1 MQYVLSGLQNG
12 FSLEYKGEHKFQAPR
27 NLPSAFQFPDAI
39 RERLYKEI
47 TLGRMAGLFD
57 SPPLPNLMCSPVGM
71 VPKKDSDEMCMI
83 MHLSFP
89 YGNSINDFIDQEKA
103 SIKYQHFDDAI
114 NLVVT
119 QGRFCWL
126 AKGDVKSAFKLAPIR
141 YQDLECLGIYFENQ
155 FFVDLTLPFGS
166 AISCAIF
173 KEISTL
179 VHWIFER
186 QTQVPFVHY
195 LDDYLW
201 GHINKMHCQL
211 AFDTVQ
217 STAQDIGLLLS
228 PEKLVP
234 PTQFI
239 HFLGLGIDTVKWLVV
254 VLEDKRADIVNML
267 EMTMAAK
274 KVTVKHL
281 QSLAGKLN
289 FITRAIPQGWAFS
302 ARIYQEFKDLR
313 LKWHILVTKELRKD
327 LQMWLCFLQHFGGCS
342 PILVPS
348 SPVVEIYMDAS
359 TNPNLGWGCG
369 PVNNGCGMGGNL
381 SSWLPFNH
389 QLIFWRCMQLY

>member
-1 MQYVLSGLQNG
+1 MILFCYSEHWKIRIKNRYFGQKWSHFWENVLHVDLGNVSGSHQ
-12 FSLEYKGEHKFQAPR
+12 HIVRHPQV
-27 NLPSAFQFPDAI
+27 
-39 RERLYKEI
+39 
-47 TLGRMAGLFD
+47 
-57 SPPLPNLMCSPVGM
+57 SPVDLGTN
-71 VPKKDSDEMCMI
+71 VP
-83 MHLSFP
+83 
-89 YGNSINDFIDQEKA
+89 Q
-103 SIKYQHFDDAI
+103 
-114 NLVVT
+114 
-119 QGRFCWL
+119 
-126 AKGDVKSAFKLAPIR
+126 
-141 YQDLECLGIYFENQ
+141 FEE
-155 FFVDLTLPFGS
+155 
-166 AISCAIF
+166 IF
-173 KEISTL
+173 EEISTL

-254 VLEDKRADIVNML
+254 VLEDKWSDIVNML
-267 EMTMAAK
+267 QITMAIK

-289 FITRAIPQGWAFS
+289 FITRAVPQGRAVS
-302 ARIYQEFKDLR
+302 ARIYQESKDLR
-313 LKWHILVTKELRKD
+313 SKWHILVTKELRKD

-342 PILVPS
+342 SISVPS
-348 SPVVEIYMDAS
+348 SPVVEIYTDTS
-359 TNPNLGWGCG
+359 TNPNLGWGG
-369 PVNNGCGMGGNL
+369 VV
-381 SSWLPFNH
+381 
-389 QLIFWRCMQLY
+389 Q